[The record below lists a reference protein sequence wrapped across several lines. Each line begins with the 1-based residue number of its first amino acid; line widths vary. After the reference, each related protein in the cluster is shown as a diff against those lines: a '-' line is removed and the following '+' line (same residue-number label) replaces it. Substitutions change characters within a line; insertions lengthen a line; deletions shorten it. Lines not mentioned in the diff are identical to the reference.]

1 MSGKEVEEIIANL
14 GDVSKKVADK
24 TVLVT
29 GGTGFLGS
37 WLCDVLVELSAT
49 VICLDNLA
57 SGLKSNV
64 SGLIGK
70 ENFKFIRHD
79 ITRPIFFEEDI
90 DAVLHLASRASPFEF
105 QRFPIQILKANTL
118 GIWVALG
125 IAKRHNARLL
135 YTSTSEIYGNA
146 TEIPT
151 SEEYTGNVNPIGPR
165 SCYDEAK
172 RCGESFVTAYRLE
185 HGMDARI
192 ARLFNTYGPK
202 MRADDVYGRVVPRFI
217 EQALRNEPIT
227 VFGDGSQTRSF
238 CYVSDQ
244 IEALLRFAFS
254 EGLDGKTLNIG
265 NDEEITIVTLAGII
279 KKLTSSKS
287 EIKFEALPKDDP
299 LRRRP
304 DINKARHLLN
314 WKPRVSLEQG
324 LERTIQW
331 FRMK

>member
-1 MSGKEVEEIIANL
+1 
-14 GDVSKKVADK
+14 
-24 TVLVT
+24 
-29 GGTGFLGS
+29 
-37 WLCDVLVELSAT
+37 
-49 VICLDNLA
+49 
-57 SGLKSNV
+57 
-64 SGLIGK
+64 
-70 ENFKFIRHD
+70 
-79 ITRPIFFEEDI
+79 
-90 DAVLHLASRASPFEF
+90 
-105 QRFPIQILKANTL
+105 RF
-118 GIWVALG
+118 V
-125 IAKRHNARLL
+125 
-135 YTSTSEIYGNA
+135 
-146 TEIPT
+146 
-151 SEEYTGNVNPIGPR
+151 
-165 SCYDEAK
+165 
-172 RCGESFVTAYRLE
+172 
-185 HGMDARI
+185 
-192 ARLFNTYGPK
+192 
-202 MRADDVYGRVVPRFI
+202 